1 MADEGEI
8 VFSANYGNWISIKK
22 MAIDSETKAMEV
34 VYQLSAINET
44 INRKGFEFAGIKT
57 EVVDGYVAELVK
69 GKRSGYANLAEIFG
83 ALKPS
88 EVDAKLLEAAGED
101 LKLPIARAYFVRRII
116 ESLGYPIIPSC
127 EMLQKLYP
135 ELKFPKPKGRFGGKK
150 KK

>member
-8 VFSANYGNWISIKK
+8 VFSAKYGNWVSIKK

-57 EVVDGYVAELVK
+57 ELIDVFVEGLVK
-69 GKRSGYANLAEIFG
+69 GKRSGYANLSEIFG
-83 ALKPS
+83 SLKPA
-88 EVDAKLLEAAGED
+88 EVDAKLLEAAGEE
-101 LKLPIARAYFVRRII
+101 LKLPIARAYFVRRIV
-116 ESLGYPIIPSC
+116 ESLGYPVIPGC
-127 EMLQKLYP
+127 EMLKKLYP
-135 ELKFPKPKGRFGGKK
+135 ELKFPKPKGNFGKK